1 MEEAFSAAILME
13 LVQTEITSNA
23 KIVFFTILLS
33 SKLNIFCIVC
43 PEVNMPPGWEGK
55 PPMPHYDRVKQC
67 IELVAMH
74 ENAEIISEWYWNS
87 GYRLWWDSF
96 DLI

>member
-1 MEEAFSAAILME
+1 
-13 LVQTEITSNA
+13 
-23 KIVFFTILLS
+23 
-33 SKLNIFCIVC
+33 
-43 PEVNMPPGWEGK
+43 MPPGWEGK

-87 GYRLWWDSF
+87 GYRLWPRISILRSF
-96 DLI
+96 SA